1 MEPGGVVEMLNDYFA
16 ELVPIIFAHQ
26 GTVDK
31 YMGDAVL
38 AIFGSP
44 EPDPQHPEQAVRTG
58 LAMQAAVAKL
68 NAERGARGLPA
79 RDIGIGIHR
88 GEVVHGFIGTE
99 DRMEFTVIGDTVN
112 RASRYCAGAQ
122 AGEVLISPELYKRVK
137 DIVQAEP
144 TTISTKHEGDFI
156 AYRVTCLKVLTST

>member
-1 MEPGGVVEMLNDYFA
+1 MLFFFFFSSRRRHTRFDCDWSSDVCSSD
-16 ELVPIIFAHQ
+16 L
-26 GTVDK
+26 
-31 YMGDAVL
+31 
-38 AIFGSP
+38 FGSP

-88 GEVVHGFIGTE
+88 GEGVHGFIGTE

-122 AGEVLISPELYKRVK
+122 AG
-137 DIVQAEP
+137 
-144 TTISTKHEGDFI
+144 
-156 AYRVTCLKVLTST
+156 